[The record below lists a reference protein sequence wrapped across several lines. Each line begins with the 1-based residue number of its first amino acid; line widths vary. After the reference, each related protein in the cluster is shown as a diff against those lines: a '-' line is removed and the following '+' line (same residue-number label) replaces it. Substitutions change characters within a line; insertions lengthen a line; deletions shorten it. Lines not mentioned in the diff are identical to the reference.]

1 MSNTSKHNTRLA
13 IVGFG
18 KFGQLLHHLFSQI
31 PWLEL
36 VVVSGQKLKQPIH
49 QISYSELGAVDI
61 IIPCVPIRAFRPVVK
76 QIMPHCKPGVTIL
89 DVCSVKVF
97 PTQILLDHAA
107 LDTYLVTCHPMFGST
122 TIAEQGSAEGLP
134 VTIWNVRSSK
144 HAYSQVK
151 RIWQEL
157 AVRLVEISP
166 EEHDQQAARSQA
178 YAQLIGKLGARMQL
192 NASPL
197 DTVWFT
203 RLLEIQSTVEQ
214 NTQELFMDTQ
224 VFNPYAKQMR
234 AELQTK
240 LVQLETDIQAF
251 ATTQVSS
258 TIQKEIL

>member
-1 MSNTSKHNTRLA
+1 MSNTNKHNTRLA

-18 KFGQLLHHLFSQI
+18 KFGQLLHQLFSQI
-31 PWLEL
+31 TWLEL
-36 VVVSGQKLKQPIH
+36 EVVSSQKLQSPVR
-49 QISYSELGAVDI
+49 QISYPELNTADI
-61 IIPCVPIRAFRPVVK
+61 VIPCVPIRAFR
-76 QIMPHCKPGVTIL
+76 QAITRILPHCRPGVTIL

-97 PTQILLDHAA
+97 PTQVLLAQATPDMNLIA
-107 LDTYLVTCHPMFGST
+107 CHPMFGPT
-122 TIAEQGSAEGLP
+122 TIVTRGSAAGLP
-134 VTIWNVRSSK
+134 VTIWNVRSAE

-157 AVRLVEISP
+157 GVRLIAISP

-178 YAQLIGKLGARMQL
+178 YAQLIGKLGTLMRLA
-192 NASPL
+192 ASPL

-214 NTQELFMDTQ
+214 NSQELFMDTQ
-224 VFNPYAKQMR
+224 VFNPYARKVR

-240 LVQLETDIQAF
+240 LAQLEADIQAF
-251 ATTQVSS
+251 ATAQVSS

>member
-13 IVGFG
+13 IV
-18 KFGQLLHHLFSQI
+18 QI
-31 PWLEL
+31 L
-36 VVVSGQKLKQPIH
+36 
-49 QISYSELGAVDI
+49 
-61 IIPCVPIRAFRPVVK
+61 
-76 QIMPHCKPGVTIL
+76 PHCKPGVTIL

-97 PTQILLDHAA
+97 PTQVLLVQAA
-107 LDTYLVTCHPMFGST
+107 PEMNLIACHPMFGST
-122 TIAEQGSAEGLP
+122 TIAEQGLAEGLP

-192 NASPL
+192 TASSL
-197 DTVWFT
+197 NTIWFA

-240 LVQLETDIQAF
+240 LVQLETNIQAF
-251 ATTQVSS
+251 ASTQVSS